1 MEFSNRPEFEDG
13 GPYLIPPGEEQT
25 PPGPEFTPPGLEF
38 HPPEEE
44 FPPDG
49 TYYAAAPPQRDSKR
63 LIAAFLALLGLFGI
77 KLNGE
82 LHTTPSAS
90 PIPSEDVTLISAASE
105 PNSFT
110 EATAEAIAQP
120 SLCPIHLKVYGGYLT
135 GDGEAVL
142 LDATYSPETI
152 SSLAI
157 PQPEPQPGYR
167 FLGYGLVHRDRA
179 ESWFSESIS
188 ESINLEALQ
197 VCKPDGNG
205 IIQITLWGTWIAD
218 SGADCFLP
226 LTLDANGGEGTQT
239 YDAVSPRLSGT
250 NVYLSPFPIPT
261 RPGWQFT
268 GWYREKN
275 GGEPVL
281 RLQASDFYDTTDGQT
296 DWRRQ
301 KPITLYAHWEKYD
314 P

>member
-25 PPGPEFTPPGLEF
+25 PLGPEFTPPGLEIQ
-38 HPPEEE
+38 PPEEE
-44 FPPDG
+44 FPADG
-49 TYYAAAPPQRDSKR
+49 TYYAAAPRQKDIKR
-63 LIAAFLALLGLFGI
+63 LIAAFLSLLVLLGI

-82 LHTTPSAS
+82 PRATS
-90 PIPSEDVTLISAASE
+90 PTSPMPTETVSLISTAPGPS
-105 PNSFT
+105 SFT
-110 EATAEAIAQP
+110 EAATEAVTQP
-120 SLCPIHLKVYGGYLT
+120 PLCPVHLKVYGGYLT

-142 LDATYSPETI
+142 LDATYSPEAI
-152 SSLAI
+152 SPLAV

-179 ESWFSESIS
+179 EEWFSASIS
-188 ESINLEALQ
+188 ESIDSEALQ
-197 VCKPDGNG
+197 VCKPDESG
-205 IIQITLWGTWIAD
+205 IIQITLWGTWIAE
-218 SGADCFLP
+218 SGESRILP
-226 LTLDANGGEGTQT
+226 LTLDANGGDGTQT
-239 YDAVSPRLSGT
+239 YDAASPRLSGT

-268 GWYREKN
+268 GWYREKS

-281 RLQASDFYDTTDGQT
+281 RLQASDFYATTDGQT